1 MFAAPFLAA
10 ALSYVLMLAAYYLPR
25 WRLFH
30 VPVMVSVAVFDLGMP
45 FYLYT
50 HRNWWHRL
58 IEQQELLSFL
68 VWMHVGLI
76 ITLYALYAAQGYTA
90 HKIVKGAGDARK
102 DHRGQ
107 GKALLAV
114 RGLVI
119 ITGAILANPE

>member
-10 ALSYVLMLAAYYLPR
+10 ALSYGLMLAAYFLPR
-25 WRLFH
+25 RRWFH
-30 VPVMVSVAVFDLGMP
+30 VPVMVSVALFDLGMP

-76 ITLYALYAAQGYTA
+76 ITLYALYGAQAYTA
-90 HKIVKGAGDARK
+90 GKIVKGASEART
-102 DHRGQ
+102 DHHGQ
-107 GKALLAV
+107 GRALLVV

-119 ITGAILANPE
+119 VTGAILANPE

>member
-10 ALSYVLMLAAYYLPR
+10 ALSYGLMLAAYFLPR
-25 WRLFH
+25 RRWFH
-30 VPVMVSVAVFDLGMP
+30 VPVMVSVALFDLGMP

-76 ITLYALYAAQGYTA
+76 ITLYALYGAQAYTA
-90 HKIVKGAGDARK
+90 GKIVKGAPEART
-102 DHRGQ
+102 DHHGQ
-107 GKALLAV
+107 GRALLVV

-119 ITGAILANPE
+119 VTGAILANPE